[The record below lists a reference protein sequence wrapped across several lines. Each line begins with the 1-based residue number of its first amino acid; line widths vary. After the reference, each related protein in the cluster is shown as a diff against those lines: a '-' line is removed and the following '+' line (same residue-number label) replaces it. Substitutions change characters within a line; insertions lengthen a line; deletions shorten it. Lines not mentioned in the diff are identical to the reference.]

1 MGPLALYRISAWLHE
16 RHVPVLPRFFKTL
29 NFLLFHAIVPYEAK
43 IGRAYFEH
51 RGLGVVIHP
60 NTTIAD
66 GVVLHH
72 HITIATDVPLTDERR
87 TTIGEGVVIYPHS
100 VLLGPRSIGANATIR
115 AGSVVTKDVLPGQT
129 VRGNPAR

>member
-1 MGPLALYRISAWLHE
+1 M
-16 RHVPVLPRFFKTL
+16 LPRLVKTL
-29 NFLLFHAIVPYEAK
+29 NFLLFHAIIPYEAR
-43 IGRAYFEH
+43 IGKVRFEH

-72 HITIATDVPLTDERR
+72 HITIATDIPITDERR
-87 TTIGEGVVIYPHS
+87 TVIGEGVVIYPHT
-100 VLLGPRSIGANATIR
+100 VILGVRTIGAGATIR
-115 AGSVVTKDVLPGQT
+115 AGSVVTKDVAPGAT